1 MPRCRQRTAGPEHP
15 QPPPWLQPRT
25 MRVFS
30 RSFLSSSL
38 LFSCRFPKA
47 YSLAP
52 PPTISPL
59 PGSGKPGWK
68 DLPDGERTSSP
79 GFRRRK
85 GYPHSAPDTKPTIR
99 HPTRQVILG
108 LGWPFGTSWPPV
120 APGGPVARFPSSQR
134 HARNQDAIRLLHSF
148 SPPGPPFVLSCAA
161 CIFAGGP
168 FVNRQSCIF
177 SFALVVF
184 STIGSYP
191 E

>member
-59 PGSGKPGWK
+59 PGSGKPIVRTNNLGSRHALAQR
-68 DLPDGERTSSP
+68 LPGTTAQ
-79 GFRRRK
+79 K
-85 GYPHSAPDTKPTIR
+85 KA
-99 HPTRQVILG
+99 RQLG
-108 LGWPFGTSWPPV
+108 LLSSFFSSFFSVFFFELFFLVSFFSVSCAYV
-120 APGGPVARFPSSQR
+120 APETQRKVASVRAPSSFL
-134 HARNQDAIRLLHSF
+134 IL
-148 SPPGPPFVLSCAA
+148 PPL
-161 CIFAGGP
+161 
-168 FVNRQSCIF
+168 QS
-177 SFALVVF
+177 VVQM
-184 STIGSYP
+184 
-191 E
+191 